1 MLVVSLDS
9 ADDLLNTAD
18 VGFMLVGASLACGV
32 AYHGDY
38 LPIGM
43 GSHNCA
49 RGYYTFGHE
58 VGHIFGTAHDKA
70 NAPELHRNNY
80 GYGWLIKPKG
90 QSQDEG
96 YRTIMA

>member
-1 MLVVSLDS
+1 MVVSLDS
-9 ADDLLNTAD
+9 MDDLLNTAD
-18 VGFMLVGASLACGV
+18 VGFMLVGASRVCGA

-43 GSHNCA
+43 ASHNCA

-58 VGHIFGTAHDKA
+58 VGHIFGAEHDKA
-70 NAPELHRNNY
+70 NVREPHSNNY

-90 QSQDEG
+90 RSQDEG
-96 YRTIMA
+96 YRTNMA